1 MIYTIPAILVKA
13 YRDFTEKY
21 IGKLPFTNIGKIVMI
36 EKEHQNTDRL
46 RLK

>member
-1 MIYTIPAILVKA
+1 
-13 YRDFTEKY
+13 
-21 IGKLPFTNIGKIVMI
+21 LPFTNIGKIVMI